1 MKTRRIYKL
10 PDYED
15 FQCLKFTRRELKKF
29 LHRHKNLF
37 DSWGVSFDR
46 NENPYWVKLRNISRK
61 PMRASVCNVA
71 RGWGCMPGPH
81 KEKKICIA

>member
-1 MKTRRIYKL
+1 MKTRRTYTL

-15 FQCLKFTRRELKKF
+15 FMALKFTRRELKKF

-37 DSWGVSFDR
+37 ASWGVSFDR
-46 NENPYWVKLRNISRK
+46 NENPYWVKLYRISRK

-71 RGWGCMPGPH
+71 RGWGCLSGPS
-81 KEKKICIA
+81 KEKKCAM

>member
-1 MKTRRIYKL
+1 MKARRTYTL

-15 FQCLKFTRRELKKF
+15 FMALKFTRRELKKF

-37 DSWGVSFDR
+37 ASWGVSFDR
-46 NENPYWVKLRNISRK
+46 NENPYRVKLHNISRK

-71 RGWGCMPGPH
+71 RGWGCMPGPS
-81 KEKKICIA
+81 KEKKCTM